1 MIEVPHDKPFD
12 DTYQQWLKDLDI
24 GDRVATLSQI
34 VRILNHHWFEQ
45 GHSNVGE
52 FTHREGNI
60 VFVYYDDRTSLT
72 HINGKSNSNFIMSV
86 EGNRLSIRLTNTVD
100 KTIPVPTDTVIAEGK
115 LEQAC
120 KTYLEKLKPFIL
132 AELGGI

>member
-1 MIEVPHDKPFD
+1 MIEVPHDRPFD
-12 DTYQQWLKDLDI
+12 DTYQQWLKDLDM

-60 VFVYYDDRTSLT
+60 VFVYYDDRPSLT
-72 HINGKSNSNFIMSV
+72 HINGKSNSSFIMSV
-86 EGNRLSIRLTNTVD
+86 EGNRLSIRLTDTVD
-100 KTIPVPTDTVIAEGK
+100 KTLPVPTDTVIAEGK